1 MTICKG
7 VIGSVL
13 CLSVLIAQEA
23 PRAPRLPTPTP
34 PKTAAY
40 DQPLTGYEVAVLTA
54 EFVQNLERGLSE
66 AFEKPISTAGVGEAT
81 LSGNHPEWARAALLE
96 LKRRDLIPPQFN
108 GRQPMKRY
116 QVGIMLARYAQQLDA
131 CMRAQLGK
139 PIGRTRFQTQPRIA
153 LSRRHPAYGA
163 LKYLAEGAWIGA
175 ESPLY
180 REPEGAIR
188 GRELPDMLKQ
198 VAQRILERYTREKH
212 LEEPAHR

>member
-1 MTICKG
+1 MGT
-7 VIGSVL
+7 VL
-13 CLSVLIAQEA
+13 CLSVLMAQEA
-23 PRAPRLPTPTP
+23 PRVPQP
-34 PKTAAY
+34 PKPPPSKTSAY

-66 AFEKPISTAGVGEAT
+66 AFEKPISTAGVGEVT
-81 LSGNHPEWARAALLE
+81 LSGDHPEWARAALLE

-131 CMRAQLGK
+131 CMRTHLGN
-139 PIGRTRFQTQPRIA
+139 PVGRTRFRTQPRIA

-180 REPEGAIR
+180 RQPEGAIR

-198 VAQRILERYTREKH
+198 LTQRILERYTREKH
-212 LEEPAHR
+212 LEESAG